1 LTQKPAHCSQ
11 VDPSQH
17 AASNVAPPSR
27 DADIMPR
34 EAPGRRP
41 AQGSATATVT
51 TARGLRA
58 GTGVREESGASSRR
72 NALVPDGVTAY
83 SGQEFPSS
91 MSSNDGAEIDAKTL
105 GADGDFKL
113 EQEKTSGAGAGE
125 VRGKEGQSIQS
136 SLDNRPSQDYMRREG
151 HPAPWRESEEVGGS
165 GWGGG
170 GASLSSFARLSGDG
184 RANTWRKGGASAAGK
199 GGEVGAVPATPK
211 RGPGS
216 GKRLA
221 ASAAYLSP
229 DDMESYLDVGG
240 SGRGG
245 AGGWA
250 SSVTMLGPGPQS
262 FVGVKSDNTPSEMS
276 GDSDV
281 GRRLVC
287 HY

>member
-1 LTQKPAHCSQ
+1 
-11 VDPSQH
+11 
-17 AASNVAPPSR
+17 
-27 DADIMPR
+27 
-34 EAPGRRP
+34 
-41 AQGSATATVT
+41 
-51 TARGLRA
+51 
-58 GTGVREESGASSRR
+58 
-72 NALVPDGVTAY
+72 
-83 SGQEFPSS
+83 